1 MLRLRKHIMRWEL
14 HFPHTNRHQNKQAPQ
29 LAYICMSVLSST
41 CKLLSEGL
49 VPKLLPLL
57 YLTSKLLSFG
67 MCTPNYRHKKHF
79 GLPSR
84 DTESIP
90 VLNFYELLCFTQRG
104 SNCLLTSFL
113 CLFLM
118 KRCWF
123 LFENP
128 LFFSRTGSNPVE
140 TSGDDSGCISDTHH
154 M

>member
-1 MLRLRKHIMRWEL
+1 MLRLSKHIMRWEL

-29 LAYICMSVLSST
+29 LAYICRTALTST

-79 GLPSR
+79 GLPFQRHWEHSSAEFSQTLLLYSSWR
-84 DTESIP
+84 QTFVDFFSLSLWMES
-90 VLNFYELLCFTQRG
+90 
-104 SNCLLTSFL
+104 
-113 CLFLM
+113 
-118 KRCWF
+118 CWF

-128 LFFSRTGSNPVE
+128 LCFSRTGSNPVE